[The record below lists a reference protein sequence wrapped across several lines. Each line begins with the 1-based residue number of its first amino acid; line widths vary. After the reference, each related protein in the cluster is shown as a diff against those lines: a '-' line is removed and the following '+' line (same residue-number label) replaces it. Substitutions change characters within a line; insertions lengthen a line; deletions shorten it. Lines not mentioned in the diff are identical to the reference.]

1 MGKERNVRIKLRVSG
16 IEVEVE
22 CEEDQV
28 EEAVQDILRGI
39 RKMGKPKGIVE
50 AARRPESF
58 PTTCKEVLEKL
69 WSEGWF
75 SEPRNLGDV
84 SDELARRGY
93 HYARSAVSHALLDM
107 TREGRF
113 SRIGRER
120 KYRYVQ
126 KIPIIQPERSS

>member
-1 MGKERNVRIKLRVSG
+1 MGEEGNVKIKLRVSG

-22 CEEDQV
+22 CGEGQV
-28 EEAVQDILRGI
+28 EKAVQDVLRGI
-39 RKMGKPKGIVE
+39 RRMGKLKSTVE
-50 AARRPESF
+50 AARRPEVI
-58 PTTCKEVLEKL
+58 PTTCKDIIEEL

-75 SEPRNLGDV
+75 SEPRSLGDV

-107 TREGRF
+107 TREGKF
-113 SRIGRER
+113 SRMGRER